1 MLRLLVAWQRSLG
14 PFLFSGAYIYIYVHI
29 SLSLSLSLSLFSY
42 VERILL
48 VYNIFYSSVYGCQGD
63 DGNWAA
69 PIPAKESLPHAN
81 FLAIF

>member
-14 PFLFSGAYIYIYVHI
+14 PFLFSGAYIHIYIYVYM
-29 SLSLSLSLSLFSY
+29 SLSLSLFSY
-42 VERILL
+42 VVRILL

-63 DGNWAA
+63 DGKWAA